1 MRRGRAAKGD
11 DSDFDVSASDVEDTE
26 LSSWL
31 EKPGK
36 SMALQ
41 VLSGPTEKKLTKY
54 LPPGNVME
62 LYHHYVATR
71 LLIGARVSSSKP

>member
-11 DSDFDVSASDVEDTE
+11 DSDFDVSASDVG
-26 LSSWL
+26 W
-31 EKPGK
+31 KNQGNQWHYK
-36 SMALQ
+36 SFQ
-41 VLSGPTEKKLTKY
+41 GPQKKLTKY

-71 LLIGARVSSSKP
+71 LLIGAKVSSSKP